1 VSDYLPFLV
10 IGVITGS
17 VYGIAALGLVL
28 SYKTSGVFNFGHGAI
43 AAASAVVFYQLH
55 VVRAWPWPLA
65 AIIAVLVFGTLVGI
79 LMERLAS
86 ALVEASVAYRI
97 IATVA
102 LILIVPAA
110 NTILFSPLAVPFP
123 VFLPS
128 GLAFTISGVQ
138 VGWDGVATFLLALG
152 SAVGMYA
159 FFRTSRLGVSMRAV
173 VDRPELMDLTGES
186 PARIRRIAWIVGC
199 CFASVSGILLAQ
211 TQQQLDVVLLSLLVV
226 QAFGAAAFGAFR
238 SLPLAY
244 AGGMLLGLAQ
254 GFAGKLAASNPDL
267 QGLDTNMPFL
277 FLFIGLLVIPKGK
290 LVELGER
297 VKRKTVPPL
306 LSLSAR
312 RGVGAAVLLAALIL
326 PEIVGTK
333 LPVWNQALAQLL
345 LFLSLALLVNTS
357 GQISLCH
364 IGFVAIGATTF
375 AHMQSNG
382 LPWALAVLVAGLVA
396 VPVGAI
402 VAIPAIR
409 LSGLYLALATLGFGV
424 MLAQFFYLKS
434 FMFGGQTSLATARPE
449 FLGLDSDRGYYYLLL
464 GFGLVGIAFVTVVER
479 SRIGRLLRGM
489 ADSPT
494 ALASLGTNTNITRV
508 LIFCTSAFLAAV
520 SGALSAGLFGS
531 INRGQ
536 FLYIQSLVVLAVLM
550 VCGRRTVAAAVIASL
565 ALTVPPAYLGG
576 GEVADWTQLLFGL
589 AAVLVAVI
597 AGGGL
602 SARLSRAAAQFGDR
616 RQGPAGDRWIESQ
629 TQDQGRRVRPL
640 ATEAST

>member
-10 IGVITGS
+10 IGIITGS

-55 VVRAWPWPLA
+55 VERGWPWPLA
-65 AIIAVLVFGTLVGI
+65 AIVAVVGFGVVMGVV
-79 LMERLAS
+79 MERLAS
-86 ALVEASVAYRI
+86 SLVDASIAYRI

-110 NTILFSPLAVPFP
+110 NTLLFGPLALPFP

-128 GLAFTISGVQ
+128 GLAFTISGVK
-138 VGWDGVATFLLALG
+138 VGWDGVATVLLAAG
-152 SAVGMYA
+152 SAAGMYA
-159 FFRTSRLGVSMRAV
+159 FFISSRLGVSMRAV

-186 PARIRRIAWIVGC
+186 PARIRRIAWVVGC

-226 QAFGAAAFGAFR
+226 QAFGAAAVGAFR

-244 AGGMLLGLAQ
+244 LGGMLLGLLQ
-254 GFAGKLAASNPDL
+254 GFAGKLAASNPTL

-277 FLFIGLLVIPKGK
+277 FLFIALLVIPRGK

-297 VKRKTVPPL
+297 VKRKTVQPL
-306 LSLSAR
+306 LSAR
-312 RGVGAAVLLAALIL
+312 TRRYVGAATLIAAAVL
-326 PEIVGTK
+326 PQMVGTK
-333 LPVWNQALAQLL
+333 LPVWNQALSQLL

-382 LPWALAVLVAGLVA
+382 LPWGAAVLVAGLVA

-434 FMFGGQTSLATARPE
+434 FMFGGETSLATARPH
-449 FLGLDSDRGYYYLLL
+449 FAGLDTDKGYYYLLL
-464 GFGLVGIAFVTVVER
+464 GIGLLGILFVTAIER
-479 SRIGRLLRGM
+479 SRMGRLLRGM
-489 ADSPT
+489 ADSST
-494 ALASLGTNTNITRV
+494 ALSSLGTNPNITRV
-508 LIFCTSAFLAAV
+508 LIFCTSAFLAAI
-520 SGALSAGLFGS
+520 SGALTAGLFGS

-536 FLYIQSLVVLAVLM
+536 FIYIQSLVVLAVLM

-576 GEVADWTQLLFGL
+576 GEVADWTQLLFGC
-589 AAVLVAVI
+589 AAVLVAVV

-602 SARLSRAAAQFGDR
+602 SAAISRAASVHR
-616 RQGPAGDRWIESQ
+616 ERQHGPAGSRWIEAQ
-629 TQDQGRRVRPL
+629 NTDRFGPVRPT
-640 ATEAST
+640 AVEAS